1 MIRLVAVGALVSAL
15 AMPSFA
21 ADGSQEAIHP
31 ITLGESMPDFTLK
44 TLQGGEVSLSSLRG
58 KNVVLVFPRV
68 QYKEGAWCA
77 LCNYAHLELA
87 QLEAQEKIQ
96 KTQNAQILL
105 VVPFG
110 RDKTQAWLD
119 ATSEMVAKVNGWKH
133 PKDPEALDAGGR
145 AFMERM
151 RLLFPDDLAVPGGG
165 VPLPF
170 PVLLDPDRKV
180 SGGLGLFQT
189 EWGGTQAEQQIP
201 TVMILDTEGVVR
213 FKHLSQDTFDRPP
226 ARVIAD
232 TLEAI
237 AAGRRPVSVEDRA
250 ALLAVCH
257 DYVEGWYEGKPDRM
271 ERALHP
277 ELAKRS
283 LHTQDGK
290 DVLWRVTRDD
300 LLKKTSPT
308 EMGPNARIGV
318 TLLDVGEKIATAKI
332 VSPRF
337 VDYVHFLRQDGRWVI
352 VNVVWE

>member
-1 MIRLVAVGALVSAL
+1 MKRLAIGAGVLSLAVS
-15 AMPSFA
+15 SFA
-21 ADGSQEAIHP
+21 AGGSPEAIRP
-31 ITLGESMPDFTLK
+31 ITLGETMPDFTLPA
-44 TLQGGEVSLSSLRG
+44 LQGGEVSLSSLRG

-87 QLEAQEKIQ
+87 QLEAQEEIR
-96 KTQNAQILL
+96 KTHNAEILV

-110 RDKTQAWLD
+110 RDKIQAWLD
-119 ATSEMVAKVNGWKH
+119 ATPEMVAKVNGWKH
-133 PKDPEALDAGGR
+133 PEKPEALDAGGR

-151 RLLFPDDLAVPGGG
+151 RLLFPDDLSLAGGS

-170 PVLLDPDRKV
+170 PILLDPDRKV

-189 EWGGTQAEQQIP
+189 EWGGTQADQQIP
-201 TVMILDTEGVVR
+201 TVMILDTKGVVR
-213 FKHLSQDTFDRPP
+213 FKHLSQDTFDRPS

-237 AAGRRPVSVEDRA
+237 AAGRHPVSPEDRA
-250 ALLAVCH
+250 ALVAACH
-257 DYVEGWYEGKPDRM
+257 DYVEGWYGGKPERM
-271 ERALHP
+271 ARSLHP
-277 ELAKRS
+277 DLAKRS
-283 LHTQDGK
+283 LRNQDGK

-337 VDYVHFLRQDGRWVI
+337 VDYVHFVRQDGRWLI

>member
-1 MIRLVAVGALVSAL
+1 MKLVAVGVGMLSLAVS
-15 AMPSFA
+15 SFA
-21 ADGSQEAIHP
+21 ADGKADAIRP
-31 ITLGESMPDFTLK
+31 ITLGETMPDFTL
-44 TLQGGEVSLSSLRG
+44 TSLQGGDVSLASLRG

-68 QYKEGAWCA
+68 QYQEGTWCA

-87 QLEAQEKIQ
+87 QLEAREKIRE
-96 KTQNAQILL
+96 TQNAEILF

-110 RDKTQAWLD
+110 REKTQAWLD
-119 ATSEMVAKVNGWKH
+119 ATPEMLAKVNGWKH
-133 PKDPEALDAGGR
+133 PEKPEALDAGDR
-145 AFMERM
+145 TLMERM
-151 RLLFPDDLAVPGGG
+151 RLLFPEDLDVADGS

-170 PVLLDPDRKV
+170 PILLDPERTV
-180 SGGLGLFQT
+180 TGGLGLFQT

-213 FKHLSQDTFDRPP
+213 FKHLSQDTFDRPS

-232 TLEAI
+232 TLEAV
-237 AAGRRPVSVEDRA
+237 AAGQRPVSAEDRA
-250 ALLAVCH
+250 ALVAACH
-257 DYVEGWYEGKPDRM
+257 DYVEGWYQADPARM
-271 ERALHP
+271 ERSLHP

-283 LHTQDGK
+283 LRTQDGK

-308 EMGPNARIGV
+308 EMGPDARIGV
-318 TLLDVGEKIATAKI
+318 TLLDVGEKIATAKV